1 MAEIITMPKMGFDMQ
16 EGTLVQWV
24 KQVGDTVNAGDVVA
38 VIESDKA
45 NVEVTSFKSGVV
57 RRLLAEVGA
66 VVPVGQPIAIVGAPD
81 EDISQLAAGEPAAAA
96 TLPAPEVAPAAPAGE
111 EAAAGE
117 EGRTPAS
124 PLARRM
130 AGEMGVDL
138 ASVRGSGPGGR
149 VTKEDVE
156 AYQRARERAPVPAGA
171 PPPAPVAPPGAEEY
185 VVERAT
191 PMRLTIA
198 RRMMQS
204 KQQVPHFYLSAEVDM
219 DAALA
224 LRQQL
229 NNMLPEEEQLTLNDL
244 IVKASAV
251 ALKQFPRLNAAYAGE
266 EVHLYSR
273 VNIGIAVAHEQGLVV
288 TVIKDCDRLSLGQL
302 SRQAREQIRRARQG
316 RMQAEDMVGG
326 TFTISNLGMYGIE
339 EFLAII
345 NPPQAAALAAGQAR
359 RVPVVSAA
367 GQVVPGTRMKITVSA
382 DHRVTDGAEAAL
394 FVKAVKAALEQPMKL
409 VL

>member
-57 RRLLAEVGA
+57 RRLLAEVGT
-66 VVPVGQPIAIVGAPD
+66 VVPVGQPIAVVGAPD
-81 EDISQLAAGEPAAAA
+81 EDISQLEAGVPAAAA
-96 TLPAPEVAPAAPAGE
+96 AEAPAAPEAAPAATAAE
-111 EAAAGE
+111 EAAAAV
-117 EGRTPAS
+117 EGRIPAS
-124 PLARRM
+124 PVARRV
-130 AGEMGVDL
+130 AADMGIDL
-138 ASVRGSGPGGR
+138 ASVRGTGPGGR
-149 VTKEDVE
+149 VTREDVE
-156 AYQRARERAPVPAGA
+156 AFARRRERAPVPAA
-171 PPPAPVAPPGAEEY
+171 APAPATPAGAEEY
-185 VVERAT
+185 TVQRAT

-198 RRMMQS
+198 RRMIQS

-219 DAALA
+219 DPAMA

-229 NNMLPEEEQLTLNDL
+229 NSMLPEEEQLTVNDL

-251 ALKQFPRLNAAYAGE
+251 ALRQFPRLNAAYAGD

-273 VNIGIAVAHEQGLVV
+273 VNIGIAVANEQGLVV
-288 TVIKDCDRLSLGQL
+288 TVVKDCDRLSLGQL
-302 SRQAREQIRRARQG
+302 SRQAREQINRARQG
-316 RMQAEDMVGG
+316 RMQAEDMPGG

-345 NPPQAAALAAGQAR
+345 NPPQAAALAVGQAR

-367 GQVVPGTRMKITVSA
+367 GQIVPGTRMKITVSA